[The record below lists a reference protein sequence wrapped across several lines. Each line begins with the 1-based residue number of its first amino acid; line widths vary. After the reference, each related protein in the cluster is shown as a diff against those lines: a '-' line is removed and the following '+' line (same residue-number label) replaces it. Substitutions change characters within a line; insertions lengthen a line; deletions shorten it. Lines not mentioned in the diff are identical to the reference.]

1 MLQNIPV
8 LSLPFI
14 FNKLVF
20 LEFFF
25 YITIFLIFFL
35 IFFSFSLYCYFSTKK
50 YLNFFVDN
58 DFFLLTI
65 KNILNK
71 FFIFLALFL
80 LCAFYLYFYYLAN
93 EPFKFTCVNNLDAF
107 NDFFFFNSN
116 TDQFCVNIYSF
127 LILFLCLFTGV
138 IALSTISNVYEERK
152 SRLYIIFLQFLLTV
166 FGFVTANDLIFFFF
180 FYELLLLGSF
190 LIVYYGSYIKKST
203 QASIFFVIWTQ
214 LGSLLVLLSI
224 SYIYYVSNTTNF
236 FLLKFYP
243 FSSFDCWIIYTL
255 LFFGFGFK
263 LPIWPFHYWLTKT
276 HVEAL
281 SGFSIYLS
289 GFLVKTALFGF
300 YKINSFINFEIN
312 TNFFLAFLIVGAIDA
327 SIKMWGQ
334 TDLKK
339 LVAYCTIQE
348 MNLIAIFFLKGDSS
362 IVFYGFVFNFTHAFL
377 STLMFYLVE
386 CIYVRYYSRSVFL
399 VNGIF
404 FTYPGL
410 GFVIF
415 LMTVIFSGIPGT
427 FKFICEFFIFNTVLN
442 FSWVLCIFLIF
453 FVNVLGLIG
462 FSKNW
467 LNAIFCA
474 PSISAR
480 NLSLDLSKKELVV
493 ISLNFFFLILFS
505 YINIFIF

>member
-180 FYELLLLGSF
+180 FL
-190 LIVYYGSYIKKST
+190 
-203 QASIFFVIWTQ
+203 
-214 LGSLLVLLSI
+214 
-224 SYIYYVSNTTNF
+224 
-236 FLLKFYP
+236 
-243 FSSFDCWIIYTL
+243 
-255 LFFGFGFK
+255 
-263 LPIWPFHYWLTKT
+263 
-276 HVEAL
+276 
-281 SGFSIYLS
+281 
-289 GFLVKTALFGF
+289 
-300 YKINSFINFEIN
+300 
-312 TNFFLAFLIVGAIDA
+312 
-327 SIKMWGQ
+327 
-334 TDLKK
+334 
-339 LVAYCTIQE
+339 
-348 MNLIAIFFLKGDSS
+348 
-362 IVFYGFVFNFTHAFL
+362 
-377 STLMFYLVE
+377 
-386 CIYVRYYSRSVFL
+386 
-399 VNGIF
+399 
-404 FTYPGL
+404 
-410 GFVIF
+410 
-415 LMTVIFSGIPGT
+415 
-427 FKFICEFFIFNTVLN
+427 
-442 FSWVLCIFLIF
+442 
-453 FVNVLGLIG
+453 
-462 FSKNW
+462 
-467 LNAIFCA
+467 
-474 PSISAR
+474 
-480 NLSLDLSKKELVV
+480 
-493 ISLNFFFLILFS
+493 
-505 YINIFIF
+505 